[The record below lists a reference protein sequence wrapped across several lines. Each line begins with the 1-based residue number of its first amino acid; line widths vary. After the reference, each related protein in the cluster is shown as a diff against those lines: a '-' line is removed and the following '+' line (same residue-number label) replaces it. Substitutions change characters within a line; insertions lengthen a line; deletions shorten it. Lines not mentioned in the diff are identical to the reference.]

1 MNNEKKAWV
10 MTVDMGYGHQ
20 RTAYPLRKIAFA
32 EKVVNANSYEG
43 IIGKDRDVWKLARW
57 FYESV
62 SDFKKF
68 PLLGDIAFG
77 ILDKFQKIITFYPKQ
92 DLSKPNLSLKV
103 IFSFIRWGWGKDFI
117 SKLSENF
124 LPLISTFFTPVFM
137 AEVFN
142 YPGDIYCVI
151 CDADIARTWVSL
163 KPAQSKIKYFA
174 PNSWVVERLK
184 LYGVKK
190 ENIFL
195 TGYPLPLE
203 NIGSEK
209 LEIAKSDLAYRL
221 LNLDP
226 QKAYRQQYQPLIEKY
241 IGSLPEKSDH
251 PLTILFSIGGAGAQ
265 KEMAMR
271 YVKSLAEKI
280 KNQEIKV
287 ILTAGIKEKAR
298 EYFLKNIKSLG
309 LESNLNKNIEIIFSD
324 NINDY
329 FEEFN
334 EKLRKTD
341 ILWTKPSEL
350 SFYTALGLPILIAPP
365 LGSQEIFNRRW
376 LLNMGFGIEQDNP
389 DCAEQWLFD
398 YLENG
403 RFAEAAMQ
411 GFVEAEKLGTYNIQ
425 KIIFKKLQDT
435 DIC

>member
-1 MNNEKKAWV
+1 MIPINESVNDKRAWV
-10 MTVDMGYGHQ
+10 IAVDMGYGHQ
-20 RTAYPLRKIAFA
+20 RTAYPLRKIAFG
-32 EKVVNANSYEG
+32 EKIINANNYKG
-43 IIGKDRDVWKLARW
+43 ITKKDRGIWELARN

-77 ILDKFQKIITFYPKQ
+77 ILEKFQKILNFYPKR

-103 IFSFIRWGWGKDFI
+103 IFAFIKWGWGKDLI
-117 SKLSENF
+117 SKLSKNP

-137 AEVFN
+137 AEFFN

-151 CDADIARTWVSL
+151 CDADIARTWASL
-163 KPAQSKIKYFA
+163 IPQKSRIKYFA
-174 PNSWVVERLK
+174 PNSWVAERLK
-184 LYGVKK
+184 LYGVRE
-190 ENIFL
+190 ENVFL

-209 LEIAKSDLAYRL
+209 LEIAKSDLVHRL

-226 QKAYRQQYQPLIEKY
+226 QKAYRRQYQPLIEKY
-241 IGSLPEKSDH
+241 LGSLPEKSDH
-251 PLTILFSIGGAGAQ
+251 PLTILFSVGGAGAQ

-271 YVKSLAEKI
+271 YIKSLAKKI

-287 ILTAGIKEKAR
+287 ILTAGVKEAAR
-298 EYFLKNIKSLG
+298 EYFLENIKNLG
-309 LESNLNKNIEIIFSD
+309 LESNLNKNIEIVFSD

-334 EKLRKTD
+334 KKLRKTD

-350 SFYTALGLPILIAPP
+350 SFYAALGLPILIAPP
-365 LGSQEIFNRRW
+365 LGSQEIFNRKW
-376 LLNMGFGIEQDNP
+376 LLEMGSGIEQDNP
-389 DCAEQWLFD
+389 NCADQWFFD
-398 YLENG
+398 FLESG

-411 GFVEAEKLGTYNIQ
+411 GFVEAEKLGTFNIK
-425 KIIFKKLQDT
+425 KIISL
-435 DIC
+435 